1 MSALPQ
7 TPAVANVYNNLSLD
21 NNSLRFLISFPI
33 LSDLQLNKIEWVDQD
48 HVQDQETVIEIDI
61 DHGVIPENIT
71 VHQDDVQKV
80 ILLYHTKVCI
90 ISYFHYFYSRY
101 ADLISFIYQ
110 VKKNMS
116 RTNLKN
122 FVPDQPMV
130 DLLLVEEINSVRN
143 TLILGVKR
151 ENKSA

>member
-80 ILLYHTKVCI
+80 IPLYHTKVCM
-90 ISYFHYFYSRY
+90 ISYFYYFYSRY
-101 ADLISFIYQ
+101 GDSISFIYQ

-122 FVPDQPMV
+122 LEPDQPMV